1 MVFQVISK
9 LGQFLVHAFNLI
21 DAQAPRNAVMRAT
34 GALFLETCRKNACN
48 LWFQI
53 DRNGHKLCKARLGVD
68 DRGTG

>member
-1 MVFQVISK
+1 
-9 LGQFLVHAFNLI
+9 
-21 DAQAPRNAVMRAT
+21 MRAT

-53 DRNGHKLCKARLGVD
+53 DRNGHKLCEARLGVD